1 MLFRDLIERHD
12 VSHPRAVTDLAHWLV
27 DNTSSL
33 YSVNRL
39 TGYLKSLGH
48 RAPKSAV
55 SDSLDWLED
64 AFFRFTVRIFD
75 ASLARANM
83 NPKKIY

>member
-1 MLFRDLIERHD
+1 M
-12 VSHPRAVTDLAHWLV
+12 

-39 TGYLKSLGH
+39 TSYLKSLGH

-55 SDSLDWLED
+55 SDYLDWFED
-64 AFFRFTVRIFD
+64 AFFLFTVRIFD
-75 ASLARANM
+75 ASRA
-83 NPKKIY
+83 PT